1 MRIIQKTW
9 YLFMVLSL
17 CFSQGVLPLT
27 QRYFHTEDMGYD
39 YSRGTYLI
47 VLADASLESIL
58 REEDTGDFIHFKKT
72 QGYNVHIVDIND
84 IGVNKDALREYLSLY
99 NAAALPWQT
108 TDPLLEY
115 VLLVGDVDTG
125 SSFRIPAYQVASYS
139 YPELDI
145 TDHKYTYFGDDPLSP
160 EFFIGRWSIRTEDD
174 LEKIKEQIYNIL

>member
-1 MRIIQKTW
+1 MKIIQKNW
-9 YLFMVLSL
+9 YLFIVLSI
-17 CFSQGVLPLT
+17 CFAQEVLPLT
-27 QRYFHTEDMGYD
+27 QRYFHTEDMEYD

-58 REEDTGDFIHFKKT
+58 RQEDTGDFIHFKKT

-145 TDHKYTYFGDDPLSP
+145 TDHKYTYFDDDPLSP
-160 EFFIGRWSIRTEDD
+160 DFFIGRWSIRNPDE
-174 LEKIKEQIYNIL
+174 LEKIKTRSI